1 MLDPLIRDLRAELDR
16 SLKQNREQLAL
27 ATFAGADR
35 ADKTALTPRALSD
48 PRRKP
53 PPAARVEE
61 VLQIE
66 RRKGRDFDRETVY
79 KFILG
84 EEAEKSMS
92 GRSSSQAR
100 QAGQQRIAS
109 QQARTTGGRGDT
121 RRDDRPRRYAANDMS
136 PEAVRQR
143 LEGPDAYI

>member
-1 MLDPLIRDLRAELDR
+1 MLDPLDQMRAELDR

-35 ADKTALTPRALSD
+35 ADKTAFDARALSD
-48 PRRKP
+48 PRRKRF
-53 PPAARVEE
+53 AARVEE

-92 GRSSSQAR
+92 GRSPSQAR

-109 QQARTTGGRGDT
+109 QQARTTGGRGDA

>member
-1 MLDPLIRDLRAELDR
+1 MDAKLDR
-16 SLKQNREQLAL
+16 ANRRHQQQLAL

-35 ADKTALTPRALSD
+35 ADKTAFDARALSD
-48 PRRKP
+48 PRRKRF
-53 PPAARVEE
+53 AARVEE

-92 GRSSSQAR
+92 GRSPSQAR

-109 QQARTTGGRGDT
+109 QQQCTELK
-121 RRDDRPRRYAANDMS
+121 PCY
-136 PEAVRQR
+136 P
-143 LEGPDAYI
+143 L